1 MDSPE
6 QSLSRLLRPRIPMR
20 LALSLQAL
28 VVHMSPNIVHILDQ
42 AILISPSRSQ
52 RLSPLTGT
60 RELLSS
66 RHLLQM
72 STRRLHSLPLRSI
85 LAQAISMLLSTD
97 LTQVLE
103 LSLCLLRL
111 GPLLLQVA
119 SPEQLSLRLLNQK
132 PLAPIQQLLCLL
144 VPTSLTSPCSDLI
157 RALM

>member
-20 LALSLQAL
+20 LALPLQAL

-97 LTQVLE
+97 PTQVLE

-111 GPLLLQVA
+111 GP
-119 SPEQLSLRLLNQK
+119 
-132 PLAPIQQLLCLL
+132 
-144 VPTSLTSPCSDLI
+144 
-157 RALM
+157 